1 VRATW
6 GAAIF
11 ERGFEDVHLLGER
24 YPSQVSAKLRIGAVP
39 YLVARPIN
47 YGLEDE
53 PTVEYVR
60 DVPARLIERLRRGA
74 LDVALVSSIEL
85 FRAPGY
91 GYLAGPVVAGQGY
104 VASVQLFLRR
114 PVGELGNVLL
124 DPSSRAAQAL
134 LAITL
139 ASRERGAQLDEVDP
153 KVDVRE
159 AAHTRDAGGW
169 LRIGDRALVEALSD
183 GAPPCFNPSEAWA
196 RDTGLPFVFAA
207 WVVRPGVALS
217 SEHLALFRRARE
229 RGAAEMERLAS
240 EAAAAWALPLAACRK
255 YLLEECWYE
264 PGAKLEP
271 ALLAFRDRA
280 AALGLCDGG
289 LTPHGVAL

>member
-1 VRATW
+1 MLLVRER
-6 GAAIF
+6 AAAYIRRV
-11 ERGFEDVHLLGER
+11 ESR
-24 YPSQVSAKLRIGAVP
+24 LRVGAVP

-47 YGLEDE
+47 FGLEDE
-53 PTVEYVR
+53 REIEYVR

-91 GYLAGPVVAGQGY
+91 SYLAGPVVAGQGY

-114 PVGELGNVLL
+114 PVGELRDVLL

-139 ASRERGAQLDEVDP
+139 ATREPRASLIEVDP
-153 KVDVRE
+153 SVDVRE
-159 AAHTRDAGGW
+159 AAAQRDAGGW

-183 GAPPCFNPSEAWA
+183 GAPPRFNPSEAWRA
-196 RDTGLPFVFAA
+196 DTGLPFVFAA
-207 WVVRPGVALS
+207 WVVRPGVTLS
-217 SEHLALFRRARE
+217 EQQLACFRRARE
-229 RGAAEMERLAS
+229 RGAAQLEQLAS
-240 EAAAAWALPLAACRK
+240 EAAQAWALPLGACRK
-255 YLLEECWYE
+255 YLLEECWYDPRE
-264 PGAKLEP
+264 QLAP
-271 ALLAFRDRA
+271 ALRAFRDRA

-289 LTPHGVAL
+289 LEPTPIAL